1 MEIVLFNPAPRA
13 GKQVQR
19 RVELPLSLLCTATP
33 LDRLGYRIRIID
45 EFANPEWKQELLD
58 ALEERPICFGVT
70 CMTGP
75 QIWHALDGCR
85 LVRER
90 HPDVPIVWGGVH
102 ASLMPQQTLA
112 HPLVDIVVVGEGEE
126 TFLELVK
133 ALESGTPLDR
143 VAGIWYKGDRCA
155 SDIVDSK
162 RSEATSNL
170 PVLGAESVSSCSGGT
185 VESNGYRWTG
195 ERPFVNMDEQPP
207 LSYHLVDINR
217 YRRRLFGIDHVS
229 FNSSRGCTFRCNFF
243 WDPVMHKRRW
253 RAMQPETVLEQLKR
267 IITDYDIRGFLF
279 TDDHFF
285 IDMKR
290 ARAILEAI
298 VEANLD
304 ISISKLQIRADT
316 ICKMDKDF
324 LELLVRA
331 KVKRLTVGVES
342 GSQRLLELIKKDVTV
357 EQVVE
362 ANSKLAPYPIVPIYL
377 FMMGLPSETPAELEE
392 SIRLAVHLTDENP
405 RAVKTFNI
413 YTPYPGTQLYDVCV
427 EYGLQEPDN
436 LEGWGHFNFRN
447 VAAKSPWLPAA
458 TRKMI
463 TALDFPL
470 MFLGKG
476 HFVNPYKKTNPL
488 VVGLAKLYY
497 PLARYRVTN
506 LETRWPIES
515 KLVKSVGL
523 FGRQE

>member
-1 MEIVLFNPAPRA
+1 MDIVLFNPAPRA

-33 LDRLGYRIRIID
+33 LHRLGYRIQIID
-45 EFANPEWKQELLD
+45 EFANPDWKRELLEGI
-58 ALEERPICFGVT
+58 EERPICFGVT

-75 QIWHALDGCR
+75 QIWHALEGCR

-102 ASLMPQQTLA
+102 ASLMPQQTLS
-112 HPLVDIVVVGEGEE
+112 HSLVDIVVVGEGEE

-133 ALESGTPLDR
+133 ALESGTPLSR
-143 VAGIWYKGDRCA
+143 VAGIWYKEDGETPVVSGTERA
-155 SDIVDSK
+155 
-162 RSEATSNL
+162 EAESIL
-170 PVLGAESVSSCSGGT
+170 PVLSSQSDNSCAGEA
-185 VESNGYRWTG
+185 VESNGSRWTG
-195 ERPFVNMDEQPP
+195 ERPFVNLDEQAP
-207 LSYHLVDINR
+207 LAYQLIDMNR

-229 FNSSRGCTFRCNFF
+229 FNSSRGCTFRCNFC
-243 WDPVMHKRRW
+243 WDPVMHKRKW
-253 RAMQPETVLEQLKR
+253 RAMQPDTVLEQLQR
-267 IITDYDIRGFLF
+267 IITDHDIRGFLF

-298 VEANLD
+298 VRADLD

-316 ICKMDKDF
+316 ICKMDEDF

-331 KVKRLTVGVES
+331 KVRRLTVGVES
-342 GSQRLLELIKKDVTV
+342 GSQRLLDLIKKDVTV
-357 EQVVE
+357 GQVVE
-362 ANSKLAPYPIVPIYL
+362 ANRKLIPYPVVPIYL

-392 SIRLAVHLTDENP
+392 SIRLAVQLTDENP

-427 EYGLQEPDN
+427 EHGLREPED
-436 LEGWGHFNFRN
+436 LEGWGYFNFRN
-447 VAAKSPWLPAA
+447 VAAESPWIPDA
-458 TRKMI
+458 TRNMI

-476 HFVNPYKKTNPL
+476 HFVNPYKKTNPM
-488 VVGLAKLYY
+488 VVALARLYY
-497 PLARYRVTN
+497 PVARYRVTN
-506 LETRWPIES
+506 LETRFPIES
-515 KLVKSVGL
+515 KLVKSMGL

>member
-1 MEIVLFNPAPRA
+1 MDIVLFNPAPRA

-33 LDRLGYRIRIID
+33 LHRLGYGIQIID
-45 EFANPEWKQELLD
+45 EFANPDWKRELLEGI
-58 ALEERPICFGVT
+58 EERPICFGVT

-75 QIWHALDGCR
+75 QIWHALEGCR

-102 ASLMPQQTLA
+102 ASLMPQQTLS
-112 HPLVDIVVVGEGEE
+112 HSLVDIVVVGEGEE

-133 ALESGTPLDR
+133 ALESGTPLSR
-143 VAGIWYKGDRCA
+143 VAGIWYKEDGETA
-155 SDIVDSK
+155 VVSGTESA
-162 RSEATSNL
+162 EAESIL
-170 PVLGAESVSSCSGGT
+170 PVLSPQSDNSCAGAT
-185 VESNGYRWTG
+185 VEFNGFRWTG
-195 ERPFVNMDEQPP
+195 ERPFVNMDEQAP
-207 LSYHLVDINR
+207 LAYHLIDMNR

-229 FNSSRGCTFRCNFF
+229 FNSSRGCTFRCNFC
-243 WDPVMHKRRW
+243 WDPVMHKRKW
-253 RAMQPETVLEQLKR
+253 RAMQPDTVLEQLQR
-267 IITDYDIRGFLF
+267 IITDHDIRGFLF

-298 VEANLD
+298 VRADLD

-316 ICKMDKDF
+316 ICKMDEDF

-331 KVKRLTVGVES
+331 KVRRLTVGVES
-342 GSQRLLELIKKDVTV
+342 GSQRLLDLIKKDVTV
-357 EQVVE
+357 EQVIE
-362 ANSKLAPYPIVPIYL
+362 ANRKLIPYTVVPIYL
-377 FMMGLPSETPAELEE
+377 FMMGLPSETPEELEE
-392 SIRLAVHLTDENP
+392 SIRLAVQLTDENP

-427 EYGLQEPDN
+427 EHGLREPED
-436 LEGWGHFNFRN
+436 LEGWGYFNFRN
-447 VAAKSPWLPAA
+447 VAAESPWIPDA
-458 TRKMI
+458 TRNMI

-476 HFVNPYKKTNPL
+476 HFVNPYKKTNPM
-488 VVGLAKLYY
+488 VVALARLYY
-497 PLARYRVTN
+497 PVARYRVTN
-506 LETRWPIES
+506 LETRFPIES
-515 KLVKSVGL
+515 KLVRSMGL